1 MSLTPDECLARRRQE
16 SYTERS
22 LQPNPVYLTSNG
34 REVQTGG
41 GIAPDVAAAGKPV
54 GALERSL
61 IRQGAFFRFAS
72 QWLREHEG
80 TPTQQAQLLE
90 SARGSDEARAP
101 PRSQAVTR
109 QEAVTQLNLLVTQ
122 LNRGLL
128 DRRRTATSSASRA
141 SATWRS
147 DPRATRRSHP
157 SRRRRRRAPPP
168 ARRRSRRRAR
178 VATPTG
184 GRSSHAAPSPRAMVR
199 AGLGAGL

>member
-1 MSLTPDECLARRRQE
+1 MSLTRDECLARRRQE

-90 SARGSDEARAP
+90 STRGSDEARAP
-101 PRSQAVTR
+101 SCSQAVMP
-109 QEAVTQLNLLVTQ
+109 QDAVTQP
-122 LNRGLL
+122 NRGLL
-128 DRRRTATSSASRA
+128 GRRRTATSSASRA

-178 VATPTG
+178 LATPTG
-184 GRSSHAAPSPRAMVR
+184 GRSPHAAPSPRAVVG